1 MEIGKTP
8 LRITIEPAQE
18 VAALTEKL
26 IQTPET
32 IKGTPKD
39 MENELK
45 NIFYEL
51 CEMFHKI
58 GGNAELKS
66 KIAMDI
72 MQFYRQRW

>member
-1 MEIGKTP
+1 MEIGKNP
-8 LRITIEPAQE
+8 LRITIEPVPE

-58 GGNAELKS
+58 GGAELKS

-72 MQFYRQRW
+72 MQFYKQRW